1 MIFRLLYTVGG
12 GGLRLS
18 TVELA
23 GEPAPPMPSR
33 GGIDMMELALRVR
46 GAVLDQLEVA
56 RVRSAAGLAP
66 ITARDVE
73 MRALF
78 VDGRPNAI
86 WWGA

>member
-23 GEPAPPMPSR
+23 GEPAPPLPSR

-46 GAVLDQLEVA
+46 AAVLDQLEVA
-56 RVRSAAGLAP
+56 RMRSAAKVER
-66 ITARDVE
+66 ITARDVD

-78 VDGRPNAI
+78 VDGRHDAI